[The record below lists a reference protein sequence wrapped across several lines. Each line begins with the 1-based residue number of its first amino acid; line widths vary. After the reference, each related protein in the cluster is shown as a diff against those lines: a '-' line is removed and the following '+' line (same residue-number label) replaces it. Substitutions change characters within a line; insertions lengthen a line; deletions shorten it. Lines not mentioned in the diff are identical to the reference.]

1 MPPHPSLVEIF
12 LVALRLGCT
21 SFGGPVAHLAFF
33 RTEYVEKRR
42 WLDEAHYADLVAL
55 CQFLP
60 GPASSQTG
68 FGVGYVQRGLAGG
81 LAAWL
86 GFTLPSAFLMIGFA
100 YGVTTLGDLESA
112 GWLRGLKAAAV
123 AVVAQAVWAMG
134 RNLCPDLPRSVLAG
148 VSAGLLLM
156 LPQTGSQIAI
166 IAAGGVIGWLFFQ
179 REPGPA
185 TVVGPGNAGPPG
197 SSVSPTTSGPLCLIL
212 FFGLL
217 FILPWLAHVT
227 ASPSLA
233 IFDRFYR
240 AGSLVFGGG
249 HVVLPLLEREVVAPG
264 WVTHDQF
271 LAGYG
276 AAQAVPGPL
285 FTLSAYLGAVM
296 QYGPAISTTS
306 ALGGLWGGCWA
317 LGAIFLPALLL
328 VAGALPF
335 WQALRHR
342 PGIQAAMRGAN
353 ATVVGVLLA
362 ALIHPV
368 GTAGITDARSLAIAT
383 AAFGLLQAARV
394 PAWAVVGGAAA
405 AGGVLW

>member
-1 MPPHPSLVEIF
+1 
-12 LVALRLGCT
+12 
-21 SFGGPVAHLAFF
+21 
-33 RTEYVEKRR
+33 
-42 WLDEAHYADLVAL
+42 
-55 CQFLP
+55 
-60 GPASSQTG
+60 
-68 FGVGYVQRGLAGG
+68 
-81 LAAWL
+81 
-86 GFTLPSAFLMIGFA
+86 
-100 YGVTTLGDLESA
+100 
-112 GWLRGLKAAAV
+112 
-123 AVVAQAVWAMG
+123 
-134 RNLCPDLPRSVLAG
+134 
-148 VSAGLLLM
+148 M
-156 LPQTGSQIAI
+156 LPQMGSQIAI
-166 IAAGGVIGWLFFQ
+166 IAVGGMIGWLFF
-179 REPGPA
+179 RGGAAPAGGPGNSGPA
-185 TVVGPGNAGPPG
+185 TSGGPLLL
-197 SSVSPTTSGPLCLIL
+197 SGPLCLIL

-227 ASPSLA
+227 ASPSLE

-296 QYGPAISTTS
+296 KQGPALSTTS
-306 ALGGLWGGCWA
+306 VLGGLWGGCWA

-353 ATVVGVLLA
+353 TAVVGVLLS

-368 GTAGITDARSLAIAT
+368 GTAGITDVRSLALAI
-383 AAFGLLQAARV
+383 AAFALLQAIRM

-405 AGGVLW
+405 VGGLLW